1 MGRKGEE
8 GGRWT
13 GHGPPGEAGD
23 RSGDGPGWL
32 DPGAGR
38 LLGRPDPF
46 SRRKHLGSKGYHR
59 PDERIRDDVC
69 ERIARS
75 GIDAREVEVAVEAG
89 EVTLTGTVESRD
101 DKRALEDIADDVFG
115 VEDVHNRI
123 RLRRSGL
130 ARSREASAPERT
142 PEPES
147 PSPAAPAPRPRGRRR
162 PGAGGTH

>member
-1 MGRKGEE
+1 M
-8 GGRWT
+8 
-13 GHGPPGEAGD
+13 
-23 RSGDGPGWL
+23 
-32 DPGAGR
+32 
-38 LLGRPDPF
+38 
-46 SRRKHLGSKGYHR
+46 
-59 PDERIRDDVC
+59 
-69 ERIARS
+69 
-75 GIDAREVEVAVEAG
+75 EVAVEAG

-101 DKRALEDIADDVFG
+101 DKRALEDVADDVFG

-162 PGAGGTH
+162 PGAGGTL